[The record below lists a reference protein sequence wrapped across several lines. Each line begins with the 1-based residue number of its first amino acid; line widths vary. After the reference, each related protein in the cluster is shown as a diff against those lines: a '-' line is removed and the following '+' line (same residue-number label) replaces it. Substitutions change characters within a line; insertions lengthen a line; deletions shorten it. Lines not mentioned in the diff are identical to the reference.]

1 MATQDTTATAAE
13 IVSGGQYPDYG
24 SDTGE
29 YDTVHDI
36 IIRIVD
42 KGFRFRFHSPYL
54 IL

>member
-29 YDTVHDI
+29 
-36 IIRIVD
+36 
-42 KGFRFRFHSPYL
+42 SSL
-54 IL
+54 AS

>member
-29 YDTVHDI
+29 YDTVHDN
-36 IIRIVD
+36 IRIVD
-42 KGFRFRFHSPYL
+42 KGFDS
-54 IL
+54 ILHI